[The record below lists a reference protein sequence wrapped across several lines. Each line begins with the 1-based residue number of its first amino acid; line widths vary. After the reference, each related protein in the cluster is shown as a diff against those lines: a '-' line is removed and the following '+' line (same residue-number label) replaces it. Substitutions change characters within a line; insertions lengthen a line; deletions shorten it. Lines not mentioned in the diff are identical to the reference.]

1 MSTIPRAQSQHSSA
15 GGPGCSCSPELL
27 RAGLSTGLEEE
38 DGFTRKDGD
47 GMWLIGLGREGEEL
61 VQPRGAARVCGAALL
76 PAGEGSALLLQDVL
90 LVGRRVGGLGGTL
103 PAPSL
108 LAAGGVGKE
117 EALGVVSSA
126 AQPDA
131 LMMSIHDDAIPWG
144 DLQDRSDTSGPPRS
158 LCRAL
163 GSRKPFPAPGLTL
176 CQHGHMEKP
185 LPLSH
190 RGEIEPPPLALSQ
203 HSQPLGSFLLPS
215 QVTHLP
221 SSQPS

>member
-1 MSTIPRAQSQHSSA
+1 MSAIPAQLCWSGLFLQPRAP
-15 GGPGCSCSPELL
+15 PGWA
-27 RAGLSTGLEEE
+27 RTGLEEE

-61 VQPRGAARVCGAALL
+61 AQPRRAARVCGAALP
-76 PAGEGSALLLQDVL
+76 PAREGSALLLQDVL
-90 LVGRRVGGLGGTL
+90 LVRRRVGGLGGTL

-108 LAAGGVGKE
+108 LAARGAGEE

-131 LMMSIHDDAIPWG
+131 LVMSMHDDAIPWG
-144 DLQDRSDTSGPPRS
+144 GLQDWSDASGPPHS

-176 CQHGHMEKP
+176 CQRGHMEKP
-185 LPLSH
+185 SPLSH
-190 RGEIEPPPLALSQ
+190 CGEIEPPLLALSQ
-203 HSQPLGSFLLPS
+203 HGQPPGSFLLPS

-221 SSQPS
+221 SPQPS